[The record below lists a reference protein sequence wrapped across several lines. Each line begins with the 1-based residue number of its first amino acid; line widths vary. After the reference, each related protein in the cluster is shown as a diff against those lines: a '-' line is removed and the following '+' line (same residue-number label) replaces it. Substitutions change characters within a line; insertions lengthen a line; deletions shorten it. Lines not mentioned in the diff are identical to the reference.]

1 LCACVWQDTIKF
13 GVIMQRNIDCRKN
26 LDHVLKLRDTGQNIE
41 QTLDQ
46 QLEAQ
51 RDMMEKLEAG
61 AIAAFNQR

>member
-1 LCACVWQDTIKF
+1 
-13 GVIMQRNIDCRKN
+13 MQRNIDCRKN